1 MLTKNLLN
9 IQVDSIFNKKVCSH
23 TKNKKSKIT
32 ALCSE
37 TIFCVFLKND
47 FLFLDKKMDIYFC
60 PFFLSDAISFFE
72 KNDNIQF
79 AALSTKICLDK
90 FFITLLSSR
99 TCSIPTSPSIF
110 LIILIQKS
118 YLGWSESRHSGFL

>member
-72 KNDNIQF
+72 KMIIF
-79 AALSTKICLDK
+79 SS
-90 FFITLLSSR
+90 LLYPRKYAWINSLLPYYPAVPVPYRRLPAYFSS
-99 TCSIPTSPSIF
+99 F
-110 LIILIQKS
+110 
-118 YLGWSESRHSGFL
+118 

>member
-37 TIFCVFLKND
+37 TNFCVFLKND

-60 PFFLSDAISFFE
+60 PFFCQDPISFPE

-79 AALSTKICLDK
+79 TPLSTKICFDK
-90 FFITLLSSR
+90 GY
-99 TCSIPTSPSIF
+99 
-110 LIILIQKS
+110 K
-118 YLGWSESRHSGFL
+118 E

>member
-37 TIFCVFLKND
+37 TNFCVFLKND
-47 FLFLDKKMDIYFC
+47 FPFLDKKLDIYFC
-60 PFFLSDAISFFE
+60 PFFCQDPISFLE
-72 KNDNIQF
+72 K
-79 AALSTKICLDK
+79 K
-90 FFITLLSSR
+90 
-99 TCSIPTSPSIF
+99 
-110 LIILIQKS
+110 
-118 YLGWSESRHSGFL
+118 